1 MNVLLTINGGSSSIK
16 FAVYESTDP
25 PNLLMS
31 GEIERVGQPG
41 TVISATGPGE
51 KIKDKPIRTG
61 GHSSAAD
68 ELIALLRSR
77 LGDRQ
82 IVGIGH
88 RVVHGGLKLIDHQI
102 ITADVL
108 NQLRAATP
116 FDASHLPREIALIE
130 TFARQFPGV
139 KQVACFDSAFHK
151 DLPTVAKMLP
161 IPRKYYDAGVHR
173 LGFHGISYSYLMM
186 ELRRIAGDEAA
197 NGKVILAHLGSGAS
211 MAAVSN
217 GKPIDTSMAFT
228 PLAGIVMGTRPGDLD
243 PGLLV
248 YLLRSEKMS
257 ADHLDDLLNKK
268 CGLIGISDTSA
279 DVRDLI
285 HRRSTDPR
293 AAEALDLFCYSARK
307 MIGGY
312 AAALGGVDTLVFSA
326 GIGEHAPEIRSAI
339 CSGLGF
345 LGVTISSDANQAG
358 APVISTGPVMVRVI
372 ATDEQAM
379 IARTVV
385 ALLKS

>member
-1 MNVLLTINGGSSSIK
+1 
-16 FAVYESTDP
+16 
-25 PNLLMS
+25 
-31 GEIERVGQPG
+31 
-41 TVISATGPGE
+41 
-51 KIKDKPIRTG
+51 
-61 GHSSAAD
+61 
-68 ELIALLRSR
+68 
-77 LGDRQ
+77 
-82 IVGIGH
+82 
-88 RVVHGGLKLIDHQI
+88 
-102 ITADVL
+102 
-108 NQLRAATP
+108 
-116 FDASHLPREIALIE
+116 
-130 TFARQFPGV
+130 V

-161 IPRKYYDAGVHR
+161 IPRKYYEAGVHR
-173 LGFHGISYSYLMM
+173 LGFHGISYSYLLM
-186 ELRRIAGDEAA
+186 ELRRIAWDEAA

-257 ADHLDDLLNKK
+257 ADQLDDLLNKK
-268 CGLIGISDTSA
+268 CGLIGMSDTSA

-358 APVISTGPVMVRVI
+358 APVISTGRVMVRVI
-372 ATDEQAM
+372 ATDEEAM
-379 IARTVV
+379 IARTVIAFV
-385 ALLKS
+385 KS